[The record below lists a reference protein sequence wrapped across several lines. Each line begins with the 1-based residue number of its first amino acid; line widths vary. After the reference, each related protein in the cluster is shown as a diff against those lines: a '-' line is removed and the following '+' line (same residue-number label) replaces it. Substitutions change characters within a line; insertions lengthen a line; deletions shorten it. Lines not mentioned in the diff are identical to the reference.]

1 LGVRLDW
8 RIEAEQVQRRSGEDP
23 RSRRQ
28 RWRKLSRLVLLIL
41 VVVGIVSGVTLAV
54 AARLSSV
61 DAALRQHLID
71 AAQAE
76 VTALRLGDFEAFMG
90 LQRSASEAWITGQR
104 DRFNRYQDLKTSAGL
119 DLTGETAS
127 AAIDGQRGRVVLVE
141 RLEGIA
147 YHTVWFY
154 WRYNDGWRHVPS
166 DYTFWGVENTLAGQA
181 ADVRYHELD
190 TALAEMLQ
198 PRVDRWWAD
207 GCRLLACS
215 GEGDDTPRLLVD
227 VVATPDQMVRWDQDV
242 DLTLTVPSPLAG
254 DERAPADE
262 VLPNALED
270 DVARALAERLFD
282 QAMVAPLPDSEVTA
296 NADDAAWLRSS
307 AIEWLT
313 ASFTGR
319 SELRNLA
326 FTQSLI
332 DRFGA
337 PALAQLARALGQNP
351 TLGAMVDALG
361 GPLETLNV
369 DWRPFFQWRL
379 DLEKTLLSRND
390 TGALAALWDMND
402 PTAQA
407 ALQNRMQAPLQ
418 ATAQVQQASLSYGPD
433 GLPQAAVGVTVDGAP
448 AIVYF
453 RLIDGTWKR
462 FA

>member
-1 LGVRLDW
+1 M
-8 RIEAEQVQRRSGEDP
+8 QRRAGEDP
-23 RSRRQ
+23 RARRR
-28 RWRKLSRLVLLIL
+28 RWRKLARLALLIL
-41 VVVGIVSGVTLAV
+41 IVIGIVSGVTLAV

-61 DAALRQHLID
+61 DAQLRQRLID

-90 LQRSASEAWITGQR
+90 VQRSASDAWITGQR
-104 DRFNRYQDLKTSAGL
+104 DRFRRYQDLKTSAGL
-119 DLTGETAS
+119 ELTGETVS

-141 RLEGIA
+141 RMEGA
-147 YHTVWFY
+147 EYHTVWFY

-166 DYTFWGVENTLAGQA
+166 DYTFWGTETVLTGQA
-181 ADVRYHELD
+181 ADVRYRELD
-190 TALAEMLQ
+190 APLGEALQ
-198 PRVDRWWAD
+198 PRVDRWWAE
-207 GCRLLACS
+207 GCQLLECA
-215 GEGDDTPRLLVD
+215 GQNGDVPRLSVD
-227 VVATPDQMVRWDQDV
+227 VVATPEQAVRWDEDATW
-242 DLTLTVPSPLAG
+242 TLIVPSPLAG
-254 DERAPADE
+254 DERARAGE
-262 VLPNALED
+262 RLPQALED
-270 DVARALAERLFD
+270 EIARALAERLFD
-282 QAMVAPLPDSEVTA
+282 QAMGAPLPNGELAAS
-296 NADDAAWLRSS
+296 ADDAAWLRGS
-307 AIEWLT
+307 AVEWLA

-337 PALAQLARALGQNP
+337 PALVRLARALGQNP
-351 TLGAMVDALG
+351 TLGAIVDALG

-407 ALQNRMQAPLQ
+407 AVQNRMQAPLQ
-418 ATAQVQQASLSYGPD
+418 ATAQVQQAAMSYGPD
-433 GLPQAAVGVTVDGAP
+433 GLPQAAVSVTVDGAP

-453 RLIDGTWKR
+453 RLTGGTWKR
-462 FA
+462 FG